1 MAITI
6 INKSPYRQSA
16 MIGDDN
22 TLFVYASS
30 TDELEYQWYSSNG
43 TNLIPGAIDSTYSVP
58 NNNNLSSGFR
68 VRVTNKNNL
77 QEFEDIDFTFQGSVA
92 WFDGVPNTLQIVPK
106 ATSNAT
112 ILAKNVRGTLQVYN
126 NYQDLTNA
134 AVNFE
139 RIQAGQLA
147 CVLYDVPA
155 IDPET
160 QQPQE
165 QQLINRFYR
174 CQVQSTYDKRMY
186 WNDVLVPAYE
196 RLKNNAKYWYQ
207 DPVDAGTGQDG
218 AAEVTLDQA
227 GYITGIVVTE
237 PGTGYDPGTTRV
249 GLSSDQIDPTTGKI
263 VDFTGFNPQIYYED
277 AYNNDPVYTNIFYI
291 PEIRFE
297 SIPLVGP
304 FSVKPKVVI
313 FTGQI
318 IDNYNLPPP
327 PAFIWTVSET
337 PDPDADWVAATF
349 LNAEPD
355 NDTIIVED
363 GLVKARSTGGGEM
376 TWTKTD
382 PAKAVFTPTLKMS
395 ALEGLYGIEVL
406 EKAVYPYQPVTLSLT
421 AQNIGFGNTDLL
433 NEVSTSITIRN
444 IHVYADNFENIC
456 ANTLGASSIT
466 LSAIVS
472 DGVQSITSSLG
483 FITKASLSQGFGNL
497 SVTISKT
504 GLNQNHTVTIIAA
517 ATELGE
523 NDDRTHVVTA
533 STQIQWC
540 YNKYYLKD
548 SNPTVSNTITIPNS
562 AGREL
567 SFVPQGSYDFPYT
580 VTPQYLWILLP
591 THMSVN
597 HIGTADHSVPFY
609 SDAGNNLITTN
620 IIIERNGQ
628 PQSYKGYRSYWPTAA
643 DYTVTI

>member
-58 NNNNLSSGFR
+58 NSNNLSTGFR
-68 VRVTNKNNL
+68 VRVTNKNNQ
-77 QEFEDIDFTFQGSVA
+77 QEFEDVDFTFQGSVA

-126 NYQDLTNA
+126 NYQVLTNA

-165 QQLINRFYR
+165 QQLINKFYR
-174 CQVQSTYDKRMY
+174 CQVQSTYDRRMY
-186 WNDVLVPAYE
+186 WSNVLIPAYE

-207 DPVDAGTGQDG
+207 DPVDAGPGQDG

-227 GYITGIVVTE
+227 GYITGIIVTD
-237 PGTGYDPGTTRV
+237 PGAGYDPGAARI
-249 GLSSDQIDPTTGKI
+249 GLSSDQIDFTTGEI
-263 VDFTGFNPQIYYED
+263 VDFTGFNPYIYYED
-277 AYNNDPVYTNIFYI
+277 AYNTDPMYENILYI

-297 SIPLVGP
+297 SIPQVGP

-363 GLVKARSTGGGEM
+363 GLVKANIP
-376 TWTKTD
+376 K
-382 PAKAVFTPTLKMS
+382 
-395 ALEGLYGIEVL
+395 
-406 EKAVYPYQPVTLSLT
+406 PYSPVTLSLT
-421 AQNIGFGNTDLL
+421 AQNFGFGNTDLL
-433 NEVSTSITIRN
+433 NEVSTTVTIKN
-444 IHVYADNFENIC
+444 IHVYADNFVNIC

-466 LSAIVS
+466 LSAITS
-472 DGVQSITSSLG
+472 DGTQSIITALGVIPTS
-483 FITKASLSQGFGNL
+483 SLSQGVGNL
-497 SVTISKT
+497 IVNIDKT
-504 GLNQNHTVTIIAA
+504 GLNQNHTITIIAA
-517 ATELGE
+517 ATESGE
-523 NDDRTHVVTA
+523 NDDQTHVVTA

-548 SNPTVSNTITIPNS
+548 SNPTVSDTITIPNS

-580 VTPQYLWILLP
+580 ATPQYLWILLP

-597 HIGTADHSVPFY
+597 HIGTADQSVPFY

-620 IIIERNGQ
+620 ITIVRNGQ
-628 PQSYKGYRSYWPTAA
+628 SQSYKGYRSYWPTAA
-643 DYTVTI
+643 DYTVNI